1 MLSNIW
7 VKVPSRKCRS
17 NLLNIDQ
24 GVRLHCSRNG
34 KSKGLSHKMIIP
46 SLFHPEIHLYSPIL
60 SSLVYAL
67 AIAQGT
73 LGTESNPRPDY
84 PSLSVPVSSRE
95 NTPYSPVERPSPI
108 EGKKQDSLKDPH
120 FTQTSVIATTSQDR
134 SSTKSTIDDPTSRV
148 ENSSTIDTV
157 TPEHRP
163 VSHIDPSGTTVSLQ
177 DRLTPKPLQEIS
189 PQSIHPKAGMTP
201 DEKEIPEM
209 DYQVRNWN
217 EQTFSWKASELQ
229 HYPVYF
235 EDLALERY
243 GHSMGLL
250 QPVWSAGIFFGQL
263 LTFPYDL
270 GSRPPFKEIY
280 EIGHPRPGEETPR
293 LLYQIP
299 FNVGGGLSAAA
310 AWTLLPV
317 IFP

>member
-1 MLSNIW
+1 
-7 VKVPSRKCRS
+7 
-17 NLLNIDQ
+17 
-24 GVRLHCSRNG
+24 
-34 KSKGLSHKMIIP
+34 MIIP
-46 SLFHPEIHLYSPIL
+46 SFFHPEIHLYSPIL

-73 LGTESNPRPDY
+73 LSTESHPGRDNPSSP
-84 PSLSVPVSSRE
+84 VPVLSSI
-95 NTPYSPVERPSPI
+95 NNPYSPVEKPLSI
-108 EGKKQDSLKDPH
+108 EGNKQDSVIPGQDSH
-120 FTQTSVIATTSQDR
+120 FPQISVITTNNQDG
-134 SSTKSTIDDPTSRV
+134 SPTKSTM
-148 ENSSTIDTV
+148 N
-157 TPEHRP
+157 
-163 VSHIDPSGTTVSLQ
+163 DPSRGDENTSPIDSVTAEHLPVTHRAPSRTTLSLQ
-177 DRLTPKPLQEIS
+177 DRLKPKPLQEIS
-189 PQSIHPKAGMTP
+189 PQSIHAKTGMTP

-209 DYQVRNWN
+209 DYQVRNWDK
-217 EQTFSWKASELQ
+217 QTFSWKASELQ

-250 QPVWSAGIFFGQL
+250 QPAWSAGIFFGQL